1 MGLDQHD
8 RFKELKIMQD
18 ADLIVSECRSL
29 IEQHALDPGK
39 AREVVVKAMLG
50 DQPLPLKGTAAATV
64 EQPGRRVSD
73 ASIAF

>member
-1 MGLDQHD
+1 MGLHQSD

-29 IEQHALDPGK
+29 IAEHGLDPAK

-50 DQPLPLKGTAAATV
+50 DQPLPLRVTAD
-64 EQPGRRVSD
+64 S
-73 ASIAF
+73 